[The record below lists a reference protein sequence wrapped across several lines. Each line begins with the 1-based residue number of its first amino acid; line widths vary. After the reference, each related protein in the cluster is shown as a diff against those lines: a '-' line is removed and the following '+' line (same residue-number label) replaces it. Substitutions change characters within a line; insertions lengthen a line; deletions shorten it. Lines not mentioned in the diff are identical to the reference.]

1 MKTETVT
8 LDSGT
13 YEVRELTM
21 REMLPLL
28 EDNDGLSG
36 TAMAAKMAEVA
47 VSQNG
52 AALGES
58 VLDLGF
64 SDFQKIMEA
73 LNRANNFAMDEGD
86 EGND

>member
-28 EDNDGLSG
+28 EGNDDISG

-47 VSQNG
+47 VSING
-52 AALGES
+52 SPLGDA

-73 LNRANNFAMDEGD
+73 LNRANNFSPDEGD
-86 EGND
+86 EGNV